1 MDDLFIYPAS
11 PGFKREGTSRE
22 AAISAK
28 PRAPLLRERVLNA
41 LTLRGPM
48 TPDECATF
56 LGLHLLSVRPRFTE
70 LKAMGKIEETGVR
83 RANASGMKANVWRV
97 K

>member
-1 MDDLFIYPAS
+1 MDDLFSYPAS
-11 PGFKREGTSRE
+11 PGFKRDGTSRE

-28 PRAPLLRERVLNA
+28 PRAPLLRDRVLDA
-41 LTLRGPM
+41 LTLCGPM
-48 TPDECATF
+48 TPDECAAF

-70 LKAMGKIEETGVR
+70 LKVMGKIEETGQR